1 MIYIKCT
8 EGYMRQVFDTA
19 TGKFISQ
26 EFVVGEDSQW
36 EDEQGER
43 LADTFWDEKQFGP
56 YGPYLP
62 YLDED
67 LNVGKPSV
75 EQQMPPDALREEKV
89 EALVANDIRSLTRDL
104 AEGDSSYLTDILT
117 GEGWTQY
124 SKMTDEQINEEYE
137 NLQNNKWLT
146 E

>member
-8 EGYMRQVFDTA
+8 EGYMLQVFDTA
-19 TGKFISQ
+19 QNKFVSQ
-26 EFVVGEDSQW
+26 EFAVGEHSQW
-36 EDEQGER
+36 ENEQGKR
-43 LADTFWDEKQFGP
+43 IDPGWDPQQFGP
-56 YGPYLP
+56 DGPYLP

-67 LNVGKPSV
+67 LKVGEPT
-75 EQQMPPDALREEKV
+75 DARREEKV
-89 EALVANDIRSLTRDL
+89 EALIDEDIRGITRDL
-104 AEGDSSYLTDILT
+104 AEGDSSYLMDILT

-137 NLQNNKWLT
+137 NLQEMTNV